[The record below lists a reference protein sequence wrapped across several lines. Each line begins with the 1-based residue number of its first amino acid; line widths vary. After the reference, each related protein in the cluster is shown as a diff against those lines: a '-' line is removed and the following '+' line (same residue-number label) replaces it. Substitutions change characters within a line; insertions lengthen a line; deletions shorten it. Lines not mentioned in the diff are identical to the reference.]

1 MASERT
7 QKLLKI
13 YKNALSCVI
22 ILAGICL
29 MVACVGIYRSGD
41 EPFSRAAVAAA
52 FSPISIPVYLCLIM
66 VIGSFVLKLIF
77 PEPAGKAG
85 TLKQPA
91 VTLQRLH
98 QKADLESCEADLKE
112 QILAQQKLRKMQ
124 KRICAAV
131 LTVSA
136 MIFLIY
142 ALDGSHYHTS
152 QINESMIRA
161 MWVLLPCLTVSFG
174 CCVWL
179 LHARKNSILKEI
191 ELLKQC
197 PKKDAPQKESA
208 KPCNCAKVRYA
219 ILLAAVA
226 LALFGFFSGGT
237 ADVLTKA
244 VNICTECIGLG

>member
-1 MASERT
+1 MTTERT

-13 YKNALSCVI
+13 YQIALSCVI

-29 MVACVGIYRSGD
+29 MIACVGIYRSGD
-41 EPFSRAAVAAA
+41 APFSREAVAAA
-52 FSPISIPVYLCLIM
+52 FSPIAIPVYLCLIM
-66 VIGSFVLKLIF
+66 VLGSFLLKLIF
-77 PEPAGKAG
+77 PAQAEKVGI
-85 TLKQPA
+85 LKQPA
-91 VTLQRLH
+91 VILQRLQ
-98 QKADLESCEADLKE
+98 QKADLDSCDADLKA
-112 QILAQQKLRKMQ
+112 QILTQQQRRKNQ

-136 MIFLIY
+136 LAFLIY
-142 ALDGSHYHTS
+142 ALDSRHYHNS
-152 QINESMIRA
+152 EINTSMIRA
-161 MWVLLPCLTVSFG
+161 MWVLLPCLVASFAA
-174 CCVWL
+174 CVWAL
-179 LHARKNSILKEI
+179 KAKNDSMNKEI

-197 PKKDAPQKESA
+197 PKKQTATDEPPRTCRGTKI
-208 KPCNCAKVRYA
+208 RYV